1 MLQTCRGYVLF
12 CWEDSLGC
20 SILSFSA
27 WLGAGIVG
35 FVYGHYIVYSSSVR
49 GLGPD
54 KVCWKLAMNRGF
66 EVWGFYLSL
75 YPPTIISF
83 PSKMVWQLRVPP
95 RVAFFSW
102 SASLGKILTMDNLWK
117 SCIIVLDCGESVDH
131 LLLHCSIEYELWYLV
146 FCLFGI
152 RLLSCSSLGR
162 VSSGDIAI

>member
-1 MLQTCRGYVLF
+1 MSFQTYNIWCCRGYVLF
-12 CWEDSLGC
+12 CWEDALGC

-35 FVYGHYIVYSSSVR
+35 FVYEHYIVYSSSVR

-75 YPPTIISF
+75 YPSTIISF
-83 PSKMVWQLRVPP
+83 PLKMVWQSRVPP

-102 SASLGKILTMDNLWK
+102 SASLGKILTMDNLRK
-117 SCIIVLDCGESVDH
+117 SCIIVLDWCYMCKRYGGSRW
-131 LLLHCSIEYELWYLV
+131 II
-146 FCLFGI
+146 FFF
-152 RLLSCSSLGR
+152 
-162 VSSGDIAI
+162 IAP